1 MTPHASTTGNRT
13 VDAVLG
19 FEKAVAREKKIEV
32 EESISIPREME
43 VADSVLC
50 GILGNALDNA
60 IEACKL
66 CEDKKHIW
74 FKCVQESGKIIL
86 SVKNTYCE
94 MNRKK
99 KEGLHGIGLKNVEH
113 VITSYGGTYS
123 IKKIQGKFIVTI
135 LFWMEE

>member
-1 MTPHASTTGNRT
+1 MEDIILKCERI
-13 VDAVLG
+13 
-19 FEKAVAREKKIEV
+19 EKKY
-32 EESISIPREME
+32 SKTK
-43 VADSVLC
+43 
-50 GILGNALDNA
+50 ALDNA

-113 VITSYGGTYS
+113 VITSYGGNYS
-123 IKKIQGKFIVTI
+123 IKKYREN
-135 LFWMEE
+135 LL

>member
-1 MTPHASTTGNRT
+1 MGADVWNVIDTNHMIVN
-13 VDAVLG
+13 AVLNAKYQEAQESG
-19 FEKAVAREKKIEV
+19 IGVTIKINDLSGWRMAYNDV
-32 EESISIPREME
+32 T
-43 VADSVLC
+43 
-50 GILGNALDNA
+50 ILLANLLDNA

-113 VITSYGGTYS
+113 VITSYGGNYS
-123 IKKIQGKFIVTI
+123 IKKYREN
-135 LFWMEE
+135 LL